1 MKIRRL
7 TAIVAGAAAAAL
19 AITACTPPDEGGT
32 NGDGNNGD
40 DGGIVTDTA
49 VTVGWNQPFYEYN
62 TSSATGNA
70 TANANI
76 LYLMTEGFNYYDPDL
91 NLVQNTE
98 YGTYEVTNEDPLTV
112 QYTFA
117 DDNVWSDGASVDA
130 IDMLLQWGATSG
142 HYNTLAD
149 EDIEY
154 DDEGN
159 VVNEDEVESNVY
171 FNGTSATTA
180 YVEELP
186 EISDDNKTITF
197 TYGTNYADWEV
208 NLGVG
213 VPAHVVAM
221 HALGIDNADDA
232 KQAILDAFTND
243 DTEALAQISTFWN
256 EGFAFGDTLPED
268 TSLYLSN
275 GAYLLKELVAGQYV
289 TLEANPEFTGSHAAS
304 VERIT
309 VRYNEDPMQQVLALE
324 NGEIDVMAPQATA
337 DLVEALNDLG
347 DEYVVETGID
357 GTYEHVDLQ
366 VTNGGPFDPAS
377 YDGDAE
383 TALKVRQAFLKLI
396 PRQEIVD
403 KLILP
408 LNPEAEVRQSYN
420 VVPGSPMY
428 DGVVAANGQAEAFP
442 LENDVA
448 GAEAL
453 LTEAGVETPIDVRIL
468 YGASNARRQQQFAII
483 DQAMTDSGLFNMVD
497 GGDDNWG
504 TMLDSATDQY
514 DAALF
519 GWQST
524 STAVTGGDAN
534 YRTGAI
540 NNFYGYSN
548 SEVDSIMDQLN
559 VETDPAEQERL
570 IGEFEALLVQDAF
583 GVTIFQFPSV
593 TAYRNTVTGI
603 TPISLSPTVFYG
615 FWDWGTT
622 GDTAEDPTSE
632 EAEDSEEG

>member
-1 MKIRRL
+1 LKIRRL
-7 TAIVAGAAAAAL
+7 TAFVAGAAAAAL
-19 AITACTPPDEGGT
+19 AVSACTPPDEGGDT
-32 NGDGNNGD
+32 GTGGD
-40 DGGIVTDTA
+40 DSGIQTDTA

-76 LYLMTEGFNYYDPDL
+76 LYLIQESFNYYDPEL
-91 NLVQNTE
+91 NLVQNE
-98 YGTYEVTNEDPLTV
+98 DFGTYEVINEDPLTV
-112 QYTFA
+112 EYTFA
-117 DDNVWSDGASVDA
+117 DDNKWSDGTPVDA
-130 IDMLLQWGATSG
+130 VDLLLQWGATSG
-142 HYNTLAD
+142 HFNTIAD
-149 EDIEY
+149 EEIEY
-154 DDEGN
+154 DDKGN
-159 VVNEDEVESNVY
+159 VTNQDEVDSNVY
-171 FNGTSATTA
+171 FNGTSATVG
-180 YVEELP
+180 YIGDVELSE
-186 EISDDNKTITF
+186 DNKTLTA
-197 TYGTNYADWEV
+197 TYDVNYADWEV
-208 NLGVG
+208 NLTGAA

-221 HALGIDNADDA
+221 HALDIEDPAEA
-232 KQAILDAFTND
+232 KQAVKDAFENE
-243 DTEALAQISTFWN
+243 DTEALAAISKFWN
-256 EGFAFGDTLPED
+256 EGFAFGDSLPED
-268 TSLYLSN
+268 KSLYLSN
-275 GAYLLKELVAGQYV
+275 GAYELVEMVAGQYV
-289 TLEANPEFTGSHAAS
+289 TLQAREDFTGSHAAS

-337 DLVEALNDLG
+337 DLVEALNGLG
-347 DEYVVETGID
+347 DGYTVLTGVD

-366 VTNGGPFDPAS
+366 FTNGGPFDPET
-377 YDGDAE
+377 YGGDEE

-403 KLILP
+403 KLIKP

-453 LTEAGVETPIDVRIL
+453 MEEAGVETPVDVRIL
-468 YGASNARRQQQFAII
+468 FGASNARRQDEYAIMAEAFN
-483 DQAMTDSGLFNMVD
+483 QSGLFNLVD
-497 GGDDNWG
+497 ASSDDWG
-504 TMLDSATDQY
+504 SMLDSATDQY

-524 STAVTGGDAN
+524 STAVTAGNAN
-534 YRTGAI
+534 YGTGQL

-548 SEVDSIMDQLN
+548 PEVDELQDQLS

-570 IGEFEALLVQDAF
+570 LGEIEAHLVNDAF

-603 TPISLSPTVFYG
+603 DPITISPTVFYG
-615 FWDWGTT
+615 FWNWGTT
-622 GDTAEDPTSE
+622 GDTAEDPG
-632 EAEDSEEG
+632 EEG

>member
-7 TAIVAGAAAAAL
+7 TAFVAGAAAAAL
-19 AITACTPPDEGGT
+19 AVSACTPPDEGGDT
-32 NGDGNNGD
+32 GTGGD
-40 DGGIVTDTA
+40 DSGIQTDTA

-76 LYLMTEGFNYYDPDL
+76 LYLIQESFNYYDPEL
-91 NLVQNTE
+91 NLVQNE
-98 YGTYEVTNEDPLTV
+98 DFGTYEVINEDPLTV
-112 QYTFA
+112 EYTFA
-117 DDNVWSDGASVDA
+117 DDNKWSDGTPVDA
-130 IDMLLQWGATSG
+130 VDLLLQWGATSG
-142 HYNTLAD
+142 HFNTIGD
-149 EDIEY
+149 EEIEY

-159 VVNEDEVESNVY
+159 VTNQDEVDSNVY
-171 FNGTSATTA
+171 FNGTSATVG
-180 YVEELP
+180 YIGDVELSE
-186 EISDDNKTITF
+186 DNKTLTA
-197 TYGTNYADWEV
+197 TYDVNYADWEV
-208 NLGVG
+208 NLTGAA

-221 HALGIDNADDA
+221 HALDIEDPAEA
-232 KQAILDAFTND
+232 KQAVKDAFENE
-243 DTEALAQISTFWN
+243 DTEALAAISKFWN
-256 EGFAFGDTLPED
+256 EGFAFGDSLPED
-268 TSLYLSN
+268 KSLYLSN
-275 GAYLLKELVAGQYV
+275 GAYELVEMVAGQYV
-289 TLEANPEFTGSHAAS
+289 TLQAREDFTGSHAAS

-337 DLVEALNDLG
+337 DLVEALNGLG
-347 DEYVVETGID
+347 DGYTVLTGID

-366 VTNGGPFDPAS
+366 FTNGGPFDPET
-377 YDGDAE
+377 YGGDEE

-403 KLILP
+403 KLIKP

-453 LTEAGVETPIDVRIL
+453 MEEAGVETPVDVRIL
-468 YGASNARRQQQFAII
+468 FGASNARRQQQYAIMAEAFN
-483 DQAMTDSGLFNMVD
+483 QSGLFNLVD
-497 GGDDNWG
+497 ASSDDWG
-504 TMLDSATDQY
+504 SMLDSATDQY

-524 STAVTGGDAN
+524 STAVTAGNAN
-534 YRTGAI
+534 YGTGQI

-548 SEVDSIMDQLN
+548 PEVDELQDQLS

-570 IGEFEALLVQDAF
+570 LGEIEAHLVNDAF

-603 TPISLSPTVFYG
+603 DPITISPTVFYG
-615 FWDWGTT
+615 FWNWGTT
-622 GDTAEDPTSE
+622 GDTAGDPG
-632 EAEDSEEG
+632 EEG

>member
-7 TAIVAGAAAAAL
+7 TAFVAGAAAAAL
-19 AITACTPPDEGGT
+19 AVSACTPPDEGGDT
-32 NGDGNNGD
+32 GTGGD
-40 DGGIVTDTA
+40 DSGIQTDTA

-76 LYLMTEGFNYYDPDL
+76 LYLIQESFNYYDPEL
-91 NLVQNTE
+91 NLVQNE
-98 YGTYEVTNEDPLTV
+98 DFGTYEVINEDPLTV
-112 QYTFA
+112 EYTFA
-117 DDNVWSDGASVDA
+117 DDNKWSDGTPVDA
-130 IDMLLQWGATSG
+130 VDLLLQWGATSG
-142 HYNTLAD
+142 HFNTIGD
-149 EDIEY
+149 EEIEY

-159 VVNEDEVESNVY
+159 VTNQDEVDSNVY
-171 FNGTSATTA
+171 FNGTSATVG
-180 YVEELP
+180 YIGDVELSE
-186 EISDDNKTITF
+186 DNKTLTA
-197 TYGTNYADWEV
+197 TYDVNYADWEV
-208 NLGVG
+208 NLTGAA

-221 HALGIDNADDA
+221 HALDIEDPAEA
-232 KQAILDAFTND
+232 KQAIKDAFENE
-243 DTEALAQISTFWN
+243 DTEALAAISKFWN
-256 EGFAFGDTLPED
+256 EGFAFGDSLPED
-268 TSLYLSN
+268 KSLYLSN
-275 GAYLLKELVAGQYV
+275 GAYELVEMVAGQYV
-289 TLEANPEFTGSHAAS
+289 TLQAREDFTGSHAAS

-309 VRYNEDPMQQVLALE
+309 VRYNEDPMQQVFALE

-337 DLVEALNDLG
+337 DLVEALNGLG
-347 DEYVVETGID
+347 DGYTVLTGVD

-366 VTNGGPFDPAS
+366 FTNGGPFDPET
-377 YDGDAE
+377 YGGDEE

-403 KLILP
+403 KLIKP

-453 LTEAGVETPIDVRIL
+453 MEEAGVETPVDVRIL
-468 YGASNARRQQQFAII
+468 FGASNARRQQEYAIMAEAFN
-483 DQAMTDSGLFNMVD
+483 QSGLFNLVD
-497 GGDDNWG
+497 ASSDDWG
-504 TMLDSATDQY
+504 SMLDSATDQY

-524 STAVTGGDAN
+524 STAVTAGNAN
-534 YRTGAI
+534 YGTGQI

-548 SEVDSIMDQLN
+548 PEVDELQDQLS

-570 IGEFEALLVQDAF
+570 LGEIEAHLVNDAF

-603 TPISLSPTVFYG
+603 DPITISPTVFYG
-615 FWDWGTT
+615 FWNWGTT
-622 GDTAEDPTSE
+622 GDTAEDPG
-632 EAEDSEEG
+632 EEG